1 MAKYNDPY
9 NLEERLKIG
18 KTKKSQKKSRFG
30 DDPYNLEER
39 LYGGHKDKSYTVAS
53 GVKIRAKSL
62 EETKAELFGKLYK
75 PGASFDNSII
85 KSIDSLIA
93 QENQAKKYYGMHP
106 EEFGKDEL
114 KTVKELN
121 EGTLNT
127 LTDLKKGPVAA
138 RYGNASVLDGLEEG
152 SDPFSLYQRLLR
164 LSGYDDVTGALEQNT
179 MPPSMMRKGVEAP
192 ASILPDGYSE
202 EDFRTDIMNMLD
214 NPDRTTEQYRQS
226 AARISEIAGMDA
238 TQMKSG
244 DLMGLTWDPEYN
256 ASLEALRQPVNTQ
269 ADMAARLQAYS
280 PEDLKAD
287 LLTIEDY
294 YNGNTLVSQTDFQR
308 AVERFKAYS
317 GKNLGEFTEEQIKD
331 GSFTEQGEQQ
341 RAGEMEQLNAVT
353 QSVTDGGMTFE
364 EYLRYLEKYAAND
377 MAQNAD
383 AVKQA
388 EWENTIERK
397 YGALDS
403 MPDFKQNSQYD
414 EEFAA
419 DPMYALIVGTASPE
433 EAMGLTA
440 SGAEDPSGRA
450 NEYWTYGIAHMTDA
464 ERRRYAYLY
473 YVNGKA
479 AADEYLSDLMWDL
492 GRRRAEEVE
501 QVNAGFADARPVL
514 ASAASVISNA
524 ARGFAQPLA
533 AARELIAGDV
543 GEYDPM
549 FAFGRAA
556 DSARQTVGEK
566 IDEAMGGANIAG
578 IPIGSALYNALMS
591 AADSAMMYPIG
602 AQAGAALMGLEA
614 SNAAMQQALE
624 AGRDGKSALL
634 DAAVYGG
641 IEGLTERLPLE
652 KLFGSVG
659 SPIKYLGQNV
669 ATEAAEEAIS
679 EIAGTAYD
687 TARYGE
693 DSTFGKLYA
702 QLIAQGYSEG
712 EAMTEAWTQ
721 FAKNVAESA
730 AVGGLAGGM
739 GAAPRAAITAATDRK
754 AAKNI
759 QNNDAV
765 DQVLEVART
774 MEQTPEIRALLDKAK
789 NTPLSKA
796 ELGRVFRETAAH
808 LDDSAGTVMS
818 DTLAR
823 DVETTLEAKGMK
835 GDAEVIHQTARAVAK
850 AVYKPEMLTAVER
863 ENIARSGEAVAALN
877 ELTGKIR
884 SFDQLAAK
892 GNKQIRPAAVDMPQ
906 TEQDVANIKVEGAKK
921 KNYAGLSVGEVDVSG
936 INMRTLTKH
945 QRYSVAAIGRV
956 AKAVGFNVRFVESV
970 ANKEGKYTT
979 ENGSWNSDSM
989 TMTLDI
995 HAGSNTASDVNYAM
1009 MQTAG
1014 HELTHYIREF
1024 ADGEMWQEY
1033 QDFVTAHLTGKMG
1046 IQSFGDEIQAR
1057 MANAERQGKTLEY
1070 DTALEEVVADASV
1083 EALMNIS
1090 ESDLLEIANS
1100 NPNFIKRVGGFI
1112 KNWVSNVRK
1121 MIERAFAGTQ
1131 TRPEVAIQMRDA
1143 LDELSAKWNRM
1154 LVQASKNANRA
1165 RTELESKRTAE
1176 AAAER
1181 NAQTDAM
1188 EKTVEETEQEAD
1200 EEAEEETAPRFLVHA
1215 HIDNRTPESVRSV
1228 DTELFSGES
1237 DEARVGF
1244 AAAARMLLADVENS
1258 VSGQKFFSDDSVT
1271 GQKRMTSRFL
1281 AQMKDSTGWTWDKI
1295 RNILQQFVDSE
1306 NGKLPKNTATNREME
1321 LYLDEVLSNGY
1332 TTIDGVKVSPWDEYI
1347 AGKAAYEGAQK
1358 QKAPESAYSGAVD
1371 FVEYAYADVG
1381 SEEKFSLRTMD
1392 DGTKYTMVDA
1402 DDIRV
1407 ANVQDSE
1414 AIGRRARL
1422 YMRERFRGT
1431 VLPVGK
1437 TKTAYVRSDSINEY
1451 TNPAK
1456 FIEDQ
1461 AYERKMIAA
1470 TELDNLLK
1478 ASTYLRWNADDG
1490 RHKDAVRGWTTW
1502 RTIFAVHDKAGDI
1515 GVYSGEV
1522 KIKRIA
1528 RGDVF
1533 YDITQIK
1540 NITNDT
1546 MGKRIIAESQSVGD
1560 TLSIAQGNE
1569 EVKFSLRE
1577 GIEFAEDKYYS
1588 RMIDHFEEQKPHGYI
1603 KVGKVGGGS
1612 ILREIGLP
1620 EADLYFDNAKINRA
1634 LNDHADHV
1642 SKEVLKQIP
1651 SILRNPV
1658 VVAEEMAT
1666 GDVNVFGDLMI
1677 GNSPVLVGIVVTHDR
1692 SGKNVINKVRTI
1704 HARRDAAKKISDESV
1719 LYLSENKKR
1728 TRDWFQA
1735 QGTQLPLRGTKFGF
1749 IRSIARGE
1757 ENVKFSLRDEQTDT
1771 RNFKRWFADS
1781 KIVNADELDFVRRY
1795 KNHIGDLTEKY
1806 SVRDNYSA
1814 DGMNWAVKEGLLTKA
1829 DQRVLHKTLAD
1840 KDYMKYNVAK
1850 TKDGKYV
1857 IPCET
1862 AIVFASGTYKTPVVE
1877 DVVIFN
1883 VNPRYYDRAIE
1894 NAMEVLYG
1902 DERSYLGRISKYE
1915 AHEALEAL
1923 LQDGSATVFPGPV
1936 RSSGESDGHE
1946 GRGKGRAGRAA
1957 AQRSGERAGEES
1969 VDYQLRD
1976 PNQISD
1982 RELLANAMESAAANA
1997 DELDFVRRYKNHI
2010 ADLNEKQ
2017 MALEDTN
2024 RRIVALR
2031 KADEKGNRDAILKLQ
2046 ANADTLSKQVDRYD
2060 KKLLSFEAAKP
2071 LKAVVQRERERVRKR
2086 TAERMRESAGKE
2098 KYRERIEKDVNTM
2111 RTWLTTPTNKGHV
2124 PEFLRA
2130 SLGEFLESLDF
2141 SSARSLNGGDAT
2153 QADARML
2160 AAMERMR
2167 EALRRVRQDQ
2177 SGLDSSASEFKGY
2190 IDLPG
2195 NLEDNF
2201 DKLVRSIRA
2210 TIEGTSG
2217 LTDTAINR
2225 MTSEQLKTL
2234 SESIRAI
2241 NTAVR
2246 NMNRLLVNAKYESA
2260 IKAAQAT
2267 IKELDSLGEKKDRIK
2282 AVDSVSRF
2290 MNWKNTV
2297 PFYAFKRFG
2306 AGGKEIFEG
2315 MMDGWDKLARNAKE
2329 LIDYADKSYTTKEVR
2344 KWSREVHSI
2353 ELASGETVRMT
2364 TAQMMSLYCL
2374 SKREQAVGHLM
2385 GGGIRVGTISLMGK
2399 EIRQSANY
2407 TLSMS
2412 DLANISGMLTQR
2424 QREVADRLQ
2433 EFMNT
2438 RSAEWGNEVSM
2449 KRFGYEMFTEEN
2461 YFPIETDANN
2471 RKAVDEQ
2478 AQENSLFRLLNLS
2491 ATKPLAPNARNA
2503 IVIRDVFDVFTAHC
2517 SDMAKYNA
2525 LGLPIL
2531 DALKWY
2537 NYVEITGNVTDDKK
2551 KKQSA
2556 QKSQE
2561 STGENEGNLKTKSVQ
2576 KSLESAYG
2584 DEAKRYIVN
2593 LLRDLNGVN
2602 ESGRNDGF
2610 INKLI
2615 SNAKVAS
2622 VGATARVYLLQATS
2636 LPRAAYAISPKYLSM
2651 GLASAAASPKRSVE
2665 EAERMVGIAQ
2675 WKALGFYDTN
2685 ISRSIREMVKHDT
2698 NVIGKIREW
2707 SMSPAGMMDKLTLG
2721 IIYRSVQAEMRSQH
2735 SGVAVGSTEYNRMVN
2750 NRVREIV
2757 YQTQVVDSTMTRS
2770 DMMRGKGIAT
2780 LATAFMSEPTLSMNM
2795 LNDSLYEAQ
2804 MNRRRKEPIGAPM
2817 AKFTKAMGVYAFTAV
2832 LVAMLESVFDAER
2845 DDDEYETFGE
2855 KFMSAFITDA
2865 TDQDSTWKKIAKFM
2879 TANLGSNLNPLN
2891 NIPVVSDVMS
2901 IVEGY
2906 DSAPLYTAFVAS
2918 FKNTWDV
2925 YQKYLSGEGGYTLYN
2940 VIYNALKGVSQMI
2953 GVPIGNT
2960 SREVVSLWN
2969 TFIADRYGKPR
2980 IQTYTDSKAKAAQ
2993 AYYTAIANGD
3003 MQRAAFILERA
3014 RLYGI
3019 GEGDVRKAMT
3029 GLIKDDYISGD
3040 FTEAKARDWLAEYAG
3055 KDDGD
3060 IDGYIRDWTYARETG
3075 RQYNDMKADY
3085 IAGAM
3090 TKEEAQTLLVQ
3101 YRGYDSE
3108 KVYWTLREWDY
3119 AADHGGDSDGWT
3131 KYADFLEA
3139 AEAGKGYE
3147 AYAREL
3153 LNHGADKSDIAR
3165 AIAGQFKEEYRA
3177 VHGTAAGDRMLEK
3190 LLDVYEAI
3198 GYDRAYERRYITNN
3212 WLE

>member
-1 MAKYNDPY
+1 MKLQCCACGITIPTRHLGGAN
-9 NLEERLKIG
+9 NA
-18 KTKKSQKKSRFG
+18 RF
-30 DDPYNLEER
+30 
-39 LYGGHKDKSYTVAS
+39 
-53 GVKIRAKSL
+53 
-62 EETKAELFGKLYK
+62 F
-75 PGASFDNSII
+75 
-85 KSIDSLIA
+85 
-93 QENQAKKYYGMHP
+93 
-106 EEFGKDEL
+106 
-114 KTVKELN
+114 
-121 EGTLNT
+121 
-127 LTDLKKGPVAA
+127 
-138 RYGNASVLDGLEEG
+138 
-152 SDPFSLYQRLLR
+152 
-164 LSGYDDVTGALEQNT
+164 
-179 MPPSMMRKGVEAP
+179 
-192 ASILPDGYSE
+192 
-202 EDFRTDIMNMLD
+202 
-214 NPDRTTEQYRQS
+214 
-226 AARISEIAGMDA
+226 
-238 TQMKSG
+238 
-244 DLMGLTWDPEYN
+244 
-256 ASLEALRQPVNTQ
+256 
-269 ADMAARLQAYS
+269 
-280 PEDLKAD
+280 
-287 LLTIEDY
+287 
-294 YNGNTLVSQTDFQR
+294 
-308 AVERFKAYS
+308 
-317 GKNLGEFTEEQIKD
+317 
-331 GSFTEQGEQQ
+331 
-341 RAGEMEQLNAVT
+341 
-353 QSVTDGGMTFE
+353 
-364 EYLRYLEKYAAND
+364 
-377 MAQNAD
+377 NAD

-388 EWENTIERK
+388 EWANTIEQK

-501 QVNAGFADARPVL
+501 QVNAEFADARPVL

-702 QLIAQGYSEG
+702 QLITQGYSEG

-823 DVETTLEAKGMK
+823 DVEATLEAKGMK
-835 GDAEVIHQTARAVAK
+835 GDAEVIRQTARAVAK

-1090 ESDLLEIANS
+1090 ESDLLEIADS

-1165 RTELESKRTAE
+1165 RAELESKRTAE

-1188 EKTVEETEQEAD
+1188 EKTVEEVVQEAA
-1200 EEAEEETAPRFLVHA
+1200 EEAEKETAPRFLVHA

-1237 DEARVGF
+1237 DKARVGF

-1381 SEEKFSLRTMD
+1381 S
-1392 DGTKYTMVDA
+1392 
-1402 DDIRV
+1402 
-1407 ANVQDSE
+1407 
-1414 AIGRRARL
+1414 
-1422 YMRERFRGT
+1422 
-1431 VLPVGK
+1431 
-1437 TKTAYVRSDSINEY
+1437 
-1451 TNPAK
+1451 
-1456 FIEDQ
+1456 
-1461 AYERKMIAA
+1461 
-1470 TELDNLLK
+1470 
-1478 ASTYLRWNADDG
+1478 
-1490 RHKDAVRGWTTW
+1490 
-1502 RTIFAVHDKAGDI
+1502 
-1515 GVYSGEV
+1515 GE
-1522 KIKRIA
+1522 
-1528 RGDVF
+1528 
-1533 YDITQIK
+1533 
-1540 NITNDT
+1540 
-1546 MGKRIIAESQSVGD
+1546 
-1560 TLSIAQGNE
+1560 
-1569 EVKFSLRE
+1569 KFSLRE

-1642 SKEVLKQIP
+1642 SKEVLKHIP

-1757 ENVKFSLRDEQTDT
+1757 ENVKFSLREPVEQTKDLVAVHNIREENLRKAFT
-1771 RNFKRWFADS
+1771 LGGFPMPSIAIAKRDIGHQNFGPISLVFGKDSIDPKVNKRNK
-1781 KIVNADELDFVRRY
+1781 V
-1795 KNHIGDLTEKY
+1795 
-1806 SVRDNYSA
+1806 YSA
-1814 DGMNWAVKEGLLTKA
+1814 DAWTPTFPRIEYEVDETADSRVYQKLTELKKMVDPYFANDLSRVIYGMEDQLNRYGGEEGIVRNALENYALKAAYLEDIGQHAEVVTKTVEDKPQYSEKQAEIYRQIADLVGIDNIRYMPMMDIYKQYGDAINEIYPGASSSTIRFKRILMNIYHFYADDSNEAKRTTVMDVAATHKAIDDSIDSGAYEYWVRELYDGIEGASGVYNGKDLFTPSGNRRSFAATHYPATLEGIAKAMYDAHGGEVKNISSNHDAKSLRAVTSKSFKSIDEMHKNESRLKA
-1829 DQRVLHKTLAD
+1829 RTQEEADALSSELDKRLAVLVDDVLAGKPAHRGTYESLIAHDQVVSILQEIAAK
-1840 KDYMKYNVAK
+1840 KYNPSTIRAVYNQYGYDISDDTARKFDELLDEISIMPVNIFEAK
-1850 TKDGKYV
+1850 PERAVYFNEVKY
-1857 IPCET
+1857 
-1862 AIVFASGTYKTPVVE
+1862 AIVPDTLDK
-1877 DVVIFN
+1877 N
-1883 VNPRYYDRAIE
+1883 VRAQ
-1894 NAMEVLYG
+1894 
-1902 DERSYLGRISKYE
+1902 
-1915 AHEALEAL
+1915 LEAL
-1923 LQDGSATVFPGPV
+1923 VNDVREYHDGDEV
-1936 RSSGESDGHE
+1936 
-1946 GRGKGRAGRAA
+1946 
-1957 AQRSGERAGEES
+1957 ERLALLNARP
-1969 VDYQLRD
+1969 DLMFQLRD

-2031 KADEKGNRDAILKLQ
+2031 KADAKGNRDAILKLQ
-2046 ANADTLSKQVDRYD
+2046 ANADTLAKQVDRYD

-2141 SSARSLNGGDAT
+2141 SSVRSLNGGDAT

-2306 AGGKEIFEG
+2306 AGGKAIFEG

-2353 ELASGETVRMT
+2353 ELASGKTVRMT

-2385 GGGIRVGTISLMGK
+2385 GGGIRVGTISGKGK

-2537 NYVEITGNVTDDKK
+2537 NYVERTDNPDG
-2551 KKQSA
+2551 
-2556 QKSQE
+2556 
-2561 STGENEGNLKTKSVQ
+2561 TLDTRSVQ

-2622 VGATARVYLLQATS
+2622 VAANARVYLLQATS

-2721 IIYRSVQAEMRSQH
+2721 IIYRSVQAEMRSKH
-2735 SGVAVGSTEYNRMVN
+2735 SGVAVGSAEYNRMVN

-2804 MNRRRKEPIGAPM
+2804 MNRRRKDPIGAPM

-2918 FKNTWDV
+2918 IKNAWDV
-2925 YQKYLSGEGGYTLYN
+2925 YQKYISGEGGYTLYN
-2940 VIYNALKGVSQMI
+2940 VIYNGLKGVSQMT
-2953 GVPIGNT
+2953 GLPIGNA
-2960 SREVVSLWN
+2960 SREAVSLWN

-2980 IQTYTDSKAKAAQ
+2980 IQTYTDSKTQAAQ

-3029 GLIKDDYISGD
+3029 GLIKDDYISGE

-3090 TKEEAQTLLVQ
+3090 TKEEAQTHLAQ

-3131 KYADFLEA
+3131 KYSDFLEA

>member
-192 ASILPDGYSE
+192 ASILPEGYSE

-317 GKNLGEFTEEQIKD
+317 GKNLGEFSEEQIKD

-341 RAGEMEQLNAVT
+341 RAGEMKQLNAVT

-383 AVKQA
+383 AVNQA

-501 QVNAGFADARPVL
+501 QVNAEFADARPVL

-556 DSARQTVGEK
+556 DAARQTVGEK

-634 DAAVYGG
+634 DSAVYGG
-641 IEGLTERLPLE
+641 IEGLTEQLPLE

-687 TARYGE
+687 IARYGE

-730 AVGGLAGGM
+730 SVGGLAGGM

-789 NTPLSKA
+789 NTSLSKA

-823 DVETTLEAKGMK
+823 DVEATLDAKGMK

-906 TEQDVANIKVEGAKK
+906 TEQDVANIKVEGAKE

-1057 MANAERQGKTLEY
+1057 MANAERQGNTLEY
-1070 DTALEEVVADASV
+1070 DAALEEVVADASV

-1100 NPNFIKRVGGFI
+1100 NSNFIKRVGGFI
-1112 KNWVSNVRK
+1112 KSWVSNVRK

-1165 RTELESKRTAE
+1165 RAELESKRTAE

-1188 EKTVEETEQEAD
+1188 EKTVEETVQEAA

-1381 SEEKFSLRTMD
+1381 S
-1392 DGTKYTMVDA
+1392 
-1402 DDIRV
+1402 
-1407 ANVQDSE
+1407 
-1414 AIGRRARL
+1414 
-1422 YMRERFRGT
+1422 
-1431 VLPVGK
+1431 
-1437 TKTAYVRSDSINEY
+1437 
-1451 TNPAK
+1451 
-1456 FIEDQ
+1456 
-1461 AYERKMIAA
+1461 
-1470 TELDNLLK
+1470 
-1478 ASTYLRWNADDG
+1478 
-1490 RHKDAVRGWTTW
+1490 
-1502 RTIFAVHDKAGDI
+1502 
-1515 GVYSGEV
+1515 GE
-1522 KIKRIA
+1522 
-1528 RGDVF
+1528 
-1533 YDITQIK
+1533 
-1540 NITNDT
+1540 
-1546 MGKRIIAESQSVGD
+1546 
-1560 TLSIAQGNE
+1560 
-1569 EVKFSLRE
+1569 KFSLRE

-1704 HARRDAAKKISDESV
+1704 HARRDATKKISDESV

-1771 RNFKRWFADS
+1771 
-1781 KIVNADELDFVRRY
+1781 
-1795 KNHIGDLTEKY
+1795 
-1806 SVRDNYSA
+1806 DNP
-1814 DGMNWAVKEGLLTKA
+1814 DI
-1829 DQRVLHKTLAD
+1829 R
-1840 KDYMKYNVAK
+1840 
-1850 TKDGKYV
+1850 
-1857 IPCET
+1857 
-1862 AIVFASGTYKTPVVE
+1862 
-1877 DVVIFN
+1877 
-1883 VNPRYYDRAIE
+1883 
-1894 NAMEVLYG
+1894 
-1902 DERSYLGRISKYE
+1902 
-1915 AHEALEAL
+1915 
-1923 LQDGSATVFPGPV
+1923 
-1936 RSSGESDGHE
+1936 
-1946 GRGKGRAGRAA
+1946 
-1957 AQRSGERAGEES
+1957 
-1969 VDYQLRD
+1969 YQLRD

-2071 LKAVVQRERERVRKR
+2071 LKAVAERERERVRKLGVER
-2086 TAERMRESAGKE
+2086 TRKVREQYKQKVKDEAQRVREVGERRVERMRESAGKE
-2098 KYRERIEKDVNTM
+2098 KYRERIKKDVNTM

-2306 AGGKEIFEG
+2306 AGGKAIFEG

-2622 VGATARVYLLQATS
+2622 VGANARVYLLQATS

-2735 SGVAVGSTEYNRMVN
+2735 SGVAVGSAEYNRMVN

-2953 GVPIGNT
+2953 GLPIGNT
-2960 SREVVSLWN
+2960 IREAVALWN

-2980 IQTYTDSKAKAAQ
+2980 IQTYTDSKTQAAQ

-3019 GEGDVRKAMT
+3019 GEGDVRKEMT
-3029 GLIKDDYISGD
+3029 GFIKDDYISGD

-3131 KYADFLEA
+3131 KYSDFLEA

-3165 AIAGQFKEEYRA
+3165 AIAGHFKEEYGA